1 MVCGAAGFVITPL
14 WCARVVLSEAGPFVR
29 ESLSE
34 VASLSE
40 SLCHVVHEPRARSYE
55 RKRTVPS

>member
-1 MVCGAAGFVITPL
+1 MRRGGLRHHPL
-14 WCARVVLSEAGPFVR
+14 VVRTRWLSEPGTFVR

-40 SLCHVVHEPRARSYE
+40 SLCHVVHEPRVRSYE
-55 RKRTVPS
+55 KKRTVPS